1 MHYLSFAFK
10 RAHYASLHATRPFA
24 TKFGL
29 TPARFDLICCA
40 LRLRHDAY
48 QANIARSLGV
58 SQVTISR
65 MVRAMERSGL
75 IRRERIHDDSK
86 KWRIRL
92 AKPGRRRFYLV
103 LRRLQRRPLQRLFQS
118 VARNILGG
126 TFEELLIPLSGY
138 ADVLREGAHRLGD
151 VSTFDHPDWLWFLD

>member
-10 RAHYASLHATRPFA
+10 RAHYASLRATRPFA

-40 LRLRHDAY
+40 LRLRRDAF

-58 SQVTISR
+58 SQVTVCR

-75 IRRERIHDDSK
+75 IRRARIDGDTK
-86 KWRIRL
+86 KWRVCL
-92 AKPGRRRFYLV
+92 AKLGRRCFYLV
-103 LRRLQRRPLQRLFQS
+103 LKRLQRRPLQRLFQS

-126 TFEELLIPLSGY
+126 TFEEMLIPLSDY
-138 ADVLREGAHRLGD
+138 AGVLRKGAHHLGD
-151 VSTFDHPDWLWFLD
+151 ASTFHHPDWLWFLD

>member
-10 RAHYASLHATRPFA
+10 RAHYASLLATRSFA

-40 LRLRHDAY
+40 LSLRESAY
-48 QANIARSLGV
+48 QAHIARGLGV
-58 SQVTISR
+58 SQVTVCR

-75 IRRERIHDDSK
+75 IRRERIPGDTK

-92 AKPGRRRFYLV
+92 AKQGRRRFYLV
-103 LRRLQRRPLQRLFQS
+103 LRRLQRRPLQRLFQTLA
-118 VARNILGG
+118 VKILGG
-126 TFEELLIPLSGY
+126 TFDQMLIPLSGY
-138 ADVLREGAHRLGD
+138 ADVLRSGARQLGD
-151 VSTFDHPDWLWFLD
+151 ASTFEHPDWLWFLD

>member
-10 RAHYASLHATRPFA
+10 RAHYASLRATRPFA

-40 LRLRHDAY
+40 LRLRGTAY

-58 SQVTISR
+58 SQVTVCR
-65 MVRAMERSGL
+65 MVRAMEQGGL
-75 IRRERIHDDSK
+75 IRRVRIYGDTK
-86 KWRIRL
+86 KWRICL
-92 AKPGRRRFYLV
+92 AKAGRRCFYLV
-103 LRRLQRRPLQRLFQS
+103 LRSLQPRPLQRLFQT

-126 TFEELLIPLSGY
+126 TLEEMLLPLSGY
-138 ADVLREGAHRLGD
+138 AGVLRAGARRLGD
-151 VSTFDHPDWLWFLD
+151 ISTFNHPDWLWFLD